1 MGKLFYLGHYSEP
14 GKRAVFLTAQT
25 MMDYVIGAINEAD
38 KKLTVITAASL
49 PDGRKLSSEHSVINE
64 KTDII
69 YLACAKRTAKKNIFL
84 KLIQK
89 TKQERLLYK
98 QLKKLIS
105 DGDTLLVYH
114 SLAFSKVLKK
124 LRKKKKF
131 TLVIQVCEIYADAS
145 INNKIN
151 REKELLQIALADKYI
166 FSSSILEKEL
176 NKENKPYTIC
186 MGTYRSEPNLVK
198 PLNDGKIHIVY
209 SGTFNMNKGGV
220 FNALEAAKYL
230 DNNYYLHILG
240 KGNKEIMALFDRK
253 AREAVELSDCTIS
266 YEGYHS
272 GDKYKAR
279 LQRCKI
285 GLSTQSPNAKFNN
298 TSFPSKILSYMSN
311 GLRVIS
317 ADILPVKS
325 STLGEYITYYNGND
339 PRAIADAI
347 RSIDLNSDID
357 LRAVVDTHNSNFVS
371 DLKKLL

>member
-1 MGKLFYLGHYSEP
+1 MSKLFYLGHYSEP
-14 GKRAVFLTAQT
+14 SKRAVFLTAQT

-38 KKLTVITAASL
+38 KELTVITAASL
-49 PDGRKLSSEHSVINE
+49 PDGRKLDTESSIIND

-84 KLIQK
+84 KLFQK
-89 TKQERLLYK
+89 IKQERILFK
-98 QLKKLIS
+98 QLNKLIS

-114 SLAFSKVLKK
+114 SLAFSRVLKK

-131 TLVIQVCEIYADAS
+131 TLVLQVCEIYADAS
-145 INNKIN
+145 LNNKIN
-151 REKELLQIALADKYI
+151 RKKELLQISLADKYI
-166 FSSSILEKEL
+166 FSSSVLENEL
-176 NKENKPYTIC
+176 NTQKKPYTIC
-186 MGTYRSEPNLVK
+186 MGTYKSEPILVE
-198 PLNDGKIHIVY
+198 PLNDGKIHLVY

-220 FNALEAAKYL
+220 FNALEAVKYL
-230 DNNYYLHILG
+230 DKNYHLHILG
-240 KGNKEIMALFDRK
+240 RGNDKIMALFDRK

-311 GLRVIS
+311 GLRVVS

-325 STLGEYITYYNGND
+325 SSLGKHITYYSGDD
-339 PRAIADAI
+339 PKAIADAI
-347 RSIDLNSDID
+347 RSIDLKSDMD
-357 LRAVVDTHNSNFVS
+357 LRAVVDEHNDAFVA